1 MKKSVLSVLLLISM
15 CSAFSQKH
23 IQPRDSDFEIEKFIR
38 NATGIKSIIGFY
50 SFIISKDSAVL
61 GHLAYYDNSG
71 KQILLYDKQ
80 VDSLLVARGC
90 REKIYPEIKKYL
102 NL

>member
-1 MKKSVLSVLLLISM
+1 MSALFLISI
-15 CSAFSQKH
+15 STAFSQKR
-23 IQPRDSDFEIEKFIR
+23 IQPMDGDFEIGKFIR

-50 SFIISKDSAVL
+50 SSIISKDSVIL
-61 GHLAYYDNSG
+61 EHLAYYDNNG
-71 KQILLYDKQ
+71 KQVLLYDKQ

-102 NL
+102 IP